1 MRDHTRYII
10 VFVVV
15 LALQYASFG
24 LHYANF
30 AYGGHVVLPLVIA
43 AIMVALSAIFFMEL
57 DRAPP
62 AARIVA
68 LLGVLF
74 IALLCLGVAGD
85 VALR

>member
-1 MRDHTRYII
+1 MRDHAKYIV

-24 LHYANF
+24 LHYADF
-30 AYGGHVVLPLVIA
+30 AYGGHVVFPLVIA
-43 AIMVALSAIFFMEL
+43 GIMVALSAIFFMEL

-68 LLGVLF
+68 VLGVMFL
-74 IALLCLGVAGD
+74 ALLCLGVAGD